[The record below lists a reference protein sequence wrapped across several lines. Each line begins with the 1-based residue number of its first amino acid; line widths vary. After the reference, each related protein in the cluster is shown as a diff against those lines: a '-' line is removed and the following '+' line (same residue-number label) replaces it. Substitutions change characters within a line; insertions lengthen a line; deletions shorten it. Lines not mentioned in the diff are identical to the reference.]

1 MKEYKVRIQRTYN
14 TTITLKFPD
23 DGRLHWNTIDDKLG
37 GSDSDLW
44 DLIAEKELEQM
55 DVSNEAWKI
64 DEIYDGE
71 EIIGIPNGDTM
82 SDTDDDENQSNIIT
96 GALSNDTGPRN

>member
-1 MKEYKVRIQRTYN
+1 MKEYKVNIQRTYT

-23 DGRLHWNTIDDKLG
+23 DGRLHWNTIDDKLNE
-37 GSDSDLW
+37 SDPDLW

-55 DVSNEAWKI
+55 EVTNESWKI
-64 DEIYDGE
+64 E
-71 EIIGIPNGDTM
+71 EINT
-82 SDTDDDENQSNIIT
+82 TIT

>member
-14 TTITLKFPD
+14 TTIILKFPH
-23 DGRLHWNTIDDKLG
+23 DGRLHWNTIDDKLRE
-37 GSDSDLW
+37 SDSDLW

-55 DVSNEAWKI
+55 EVGNDHW
-64 DEIYDGE
+64 EIS
-71 EIIGIPNGDTM
+71 EINNNT
-82 SDTDDDENQSNIIT
+82 TT